1 MPIVQIS
8 QILSYTTNLL
18 PDNCRLGKVAQFVL
32 KVVQII
38 SGPDCQAIWTIKES
52 QVLIE
57 VLFDTLFQQDIY
69 EKGIYL

>member
-52 QVLIE
+52 QILIE
-57 VLFDTLFQQDIY
+57 VLFDSLFQQDIY